1 MPLLLHS
8 AIVNT
13 INRILNQSHHGT
25 PVLTGKRRNNL
36 PAVHILS
43 LFTIFYLARPEKK
56 SGDAARCMTGT
67 SLILE
72 VFPDT
77 SRSAVLFFEDYW

>member
-13 INRILNQSHHGT
+13 INRILDQSHYGT

-43 LFTIFYLARPEKK
+43 FLPFFILPRPEKK
-56 SGDAARCMTGT
+56 SGDAARCPAGT

-72 VFPDT
+72 VFPGT
-77 SRSAVLFFEDYW
+77 SRSAVPFFEDFW